1 MDDVVRYFGRAVG
14 RVQGVGFR
22 YFVQQNAVEFG
33 LCGWVCNMNDGSVT
47 MELQGSQAMVDKIT
61 QKIRKGN
68 AFIRVESLELEP
80 RGVVEDEKRFQIR
93 Y

>member
-1 MDDVVRYFGRAVG
+1 MEDCVRYFGRAVG

-22 YFVQQNAVEFG
+22 YFVQQSAVEYG

-47 MELQGSQAMVDKIT
+47 MELQGTQAMVDKIA
-61 QKIRKGN
+61 QRIRKGN
-68 AFIRVESLELEP
+68 AFIRVERLDLEP
-80 RGVVEDEKRFQIR
+80 KEVVEDEKRFCIR